1 MRLRYGAPPWGAT
14 MLSRAA
20 RINLS
25 SPEEFFSSCW
35 PWLLHIL
42 LSQASDSGLAEEAA
56 AETITTGARKWNDLV
71 TFERPDSWLYKV
83 ATRRLRRMEAQA
95 RAHGCLAEDRP
106 GIEADLRLVSA
117 SDEWVAHNVDLVR
130 AMRLL
135 PRRQAEV
142 LALRCLG
149 DFSERETAE
158 ILGVTEGTVKT
169 QLSRARN
176 KIRLLLEVRDPS

>member
-1 MRLRYGAPPWGAT
+1 MARRYDRDAGR
-14 MLSRAA
+14 RAS
-20 RINLS
+20 RINLTSQEAFFRS
-25 SPEEFFSSCW
+25 SW
-35 PWLLHIL
+35 PWLLRIL

-56 AETITTGARKWNDLV
+56 AETVTTALDKWDDLV

-95 RAHGCLAEDRP
+95 RAQGCLAENRA
-106 GIEADLRLVSA
+106 GIEADLREVSA
-117 SDEWVAHNVDLVR
+117 SDEWVAQNLDLVT

-142 LALRCLG
+142 LALRILG
-149 DFSERETAE
+149 DFSERETAD

-169 QLSRARN
+169 QLCRARK